1 MSYMTSSLVAC
12 QTLQEDLTTVWQAE
26 GTAGSDEMIPL
37 EEVLMSQANSREIQQ
52 RMAPGNGKKREVEL
66 KYTPRLTESE
76 VEENVDNPK
85 CTATNKSGE
94 FSQTYTMPDENIGY
108 SELLEIDDF
117 TNWCGDNGTRF
128 LQRVNAIADVLE
140 RKVATQHAQEFA
152 LLAGTWGTNIFT
164 TGNAAGNVNSSDEYV
179 WATRYSDGKPDPEA
193 MGNLSVARM
202 KAGLNNVVGFGGT
215 SAWTYFNALNI
226 GCCSQDG
233 MDLMEAMNRFGLS
246 YAYDKRL
253 EAALGNN
260 GVNKL
265 MLYRLGS
272 VVPLFYTNN
281 QWKNGAAPIF
291 QGGDYLH
298 TGIFSPR
305 TGMPMDLT
313 IKDNCGALSI
323 SVAVSTKL
331 IAVPNDQ
338 FQTND
343 PYFGRNGVAKVLISN
358 PS

>member
-1 MSYMTSSLVAC
+1 MM
-12 QTLQEDLTTVWQAE
+12 
-26 GTAGSDEMIPL
+26 PL
-37 EEVLMSQANSREIQQ
+37 EEVLMSQANSRNIQSL
-52 RMAPGNGKKREVEL
+52 MSPGNGKKRTVEL

-76 VEENVDNPK
+76 VEEDVDNPK

-94 FSQTYTMPDENIGY
+94 FSQTYTMPDSNIGY
-108 SELLEIDDF
+108 SEALDIDDF
-117 TNWCGDNGTRF
+117 TDWCGDNGTRF
-128 LQRVNAIADVLE
+128 LQRVNAMADVLE

-152 LLAGTWGTNIFT
+152 LLAGKWGTNIFT
-164 TGNAAGNVNSSDEYV
+164 TGNAVGNVNSSNEYV
-179 WATRYSDGKPDPEA
+179 WATRYSDGKPNPEA
-193 MGNLSVARM
+193 LGNLSIARM
-202 KAGLNNVVGFGGT
+202 KAGLNNVIGFGGT

-233 MDLMEAMNRFGLS
+233 LDLMAAMNQFGLS

-281 QWKNGAAPIF
+281 QWKSGAAPIF

-298 TGIFSPR
+298 TGIFSAR

-313 IKDNCGALSI
+313 IKDNCGSLSI
-323 SVAVSTKL
+323 AVAVSTKL

-343 PYFGRNGVAKVLISN
+343 PYFGLNGVAKVLISN
-358 PS
+358 P

>member
-1 MSYMTSSLVAC
+1 MSYMTNSLVAC
-12 QTLQEDLTTVWQAE
+12 QTLQDDLSTLWQAE
-26 GTAGSDEMIPL
+26 GSAGADEMMPL
-37 EEVLMSQANSREIQQ
+37 AEVLMSQANSRGIQQ
-52 RMAPGNGKKREVEL
+52 AMAPGNAKKPTVEL

-76 VEENVDNPK
+76 VEEDVDNPK

-94 FSQTYTMPDENIGY
+94 FSQTYTMPDSNIGY
-108 SELLEIDDF
+108 SEVLDIEDF
-117 TNWCGDNGTRF
+117 TEWCGDNGTRF

-152 LLAGTWGTNIFT
+152 LLAGTWGTNIFA
-164 TGNAAGNVNSSDEYV
+164 TGNAVGNVNSSGEYV
-179 WATRYSDGKPDPEA
+179 WATRYSDGKPNPEA
-193 MGNLSVARM
+193 MGNLSIARK
-202 KAGLNNVVGFGGT
+202 KAGLDTGVVGFGGT
-215 SAWTYFNALNI
+215 AAWTYFNALQI
-226 GCCSQDG
+226 GCCADSG
-233 MDLMEAMNRFGLS
+233 MDLMEAANQFALG

-260 GVNKL
+260 GSNKF

-298 TGIFSPR
+298 TSIFSPR

-323 SVAVSTKL
+323 AVAVSTKL

-343 PYFGRNGVAKVLISN
+343 PYYGRNGVAKVLISN
-358 PS
+358 P